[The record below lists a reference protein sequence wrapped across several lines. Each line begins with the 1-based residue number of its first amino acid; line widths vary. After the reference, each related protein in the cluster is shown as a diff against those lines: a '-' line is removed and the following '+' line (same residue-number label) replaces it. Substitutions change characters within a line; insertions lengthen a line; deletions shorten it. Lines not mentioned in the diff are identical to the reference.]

1 MKVIEFDK
9 PGIENIRIAE
19 RNLQGNGLKVKVIKA
34 GLNPLDYNLI
44 AGNVVYNVNP
54 MPHIPGSEVMG
65 IAMEDGKHIRKGDR
79 VIVYN
84 RIFDNNC
91 DMCYSGN
98 EHLCYN
104 GGIWGVITNGGYSE
118 YIKIDEQNLFRV
130 PEAIDDNTAV
140 SIGIGAL
147 TSYRSL
153 KRAMPAINDK
163 ILIYGAGNTGI
174 FTVQLAHKMGLDVYV
189 YSRNRELEELGIK
202 VIDSIPE
209 DFLADII
216 INPLGGKLFGDSIKY
231 LRRKGKIVTYGV
243 LTGRIADLDIAR
255 LYTNELEIIGSTGG
269 TRKDLTE
276 LLSILEKSNFRLPV
290 YKEYSIWDLKEA
302 LYAFKNRIN
311 GRIILNL

>member
-1 MKVIEFDK
+1 MKAVEFGK
-9 PGIENIRIAE
+9 PGIENIKIVNK
-19 RNLQGNGLKVKVIKA
+19 NLEGQGIKVKVIKA

-65 IAMEDGKHIRKGDR
+65 VAMEDGKHIRKGDR

-84 RIFDNNC
+84 RIFDNSC

-118 YIKIDEQNLFRV
+118 YINIDEQNLFRV
-130 PEAIDDNTAV
+130 PESIDDNTAV

-153 KRAMPAINDK
+153 KRAKPNINDK
-163 ILIYGAGNTGI
+163 ILVYGAGNTGI
-174 FTVQLAHKMGLDVYV
+174 FTVQIAKHMGLDVYV
-189 YSRNRELEELGIK
+189 YSRNKGLEDLGIK
-202 VIDSIPE
+202 VLNSIPD
-209 DFLADII
+209 DFSSDII
-216 INPLGGKLFGDSIKY
+216 INPLGGKLFGDSIKH
-231 LRRKGKIVTYGV
+231 LKRKGKIITYGV
-243 LTGRIADLDIAR
+243 LTGRIADLDIANV
-255 LYTNELEIIGSTGG
+255 YTNELEIVGSTGG

-276 LLSILEKSNFRLPV
+276 LLSILDKNNFRLPV
-290 YKEYSIWDLKEA
+290 YKEYSLWDIKDA
-302 LYAFKNRIN
+302 LYAFKERVN

>member
-1 MKVIEFDK
+1 MKAIEFDK
-9 PGIENIRIAE
+9 SGIDNIKIVDTD
-19 RNLQGNGLKVKVIKA
+19 LKGNGIKVKVIKA

-44 AGNVVYNVNP
+44 AGNVVYNVKP

-65 IAMEDGKHIRKGDR
+65 IAMEDGKNIRKGDR

-84 RIFDNNC
+84 RIFDNAC

-130 PEAIDDNTAV
+130 PEPIDDNTAV

-153 KRAMPAINDK
+153 KRSKPKINDK

-189 YSRNRELEELGIK
+189 YSRNKELEELGIK

-216 INPLGGKLFGDSIKY
+216 INPLGGKLFGDSIKH

-243 LTGRIADLDIAR
+243 LTGRMADLDIAQ
-255 LYTNELEIIGSTGG
+255 LYTNELEITGSTGG
-269 TRKDLTE
+269 TRKDLSE
-276 LLSILEKSNFRLPV
+276 LLSILEKSNFRLPM
-290 YKEYSIWDLKEA
+290 YKEYSLWDIKDA
-302 LYAFKNRIN
+302 LYAFKERVN
-311 GRIILNL
+311 GRIVLNL